1 MSPCHTSTVIVDVVI
16 LFISIFYSNSIN
28 HFNLRT
34 CKINLL
40 MEPAPK
46 KVFDGDDNN
55 DTLGIDSVLTFR
67 ATFYGL

>member
-1 MSPCHTSTVIVDVVI
+1 M
-16 LFISIFYSNSIN
+16 N